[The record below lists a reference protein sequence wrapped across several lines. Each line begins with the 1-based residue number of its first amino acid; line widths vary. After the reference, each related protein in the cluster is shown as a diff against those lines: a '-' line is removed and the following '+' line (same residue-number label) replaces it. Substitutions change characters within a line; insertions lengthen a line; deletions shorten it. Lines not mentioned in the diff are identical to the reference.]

1 MNSSLQHSE
10 QQLKKGAEL
19 RRGKRPASQAA
30 MEMGDSFEYYW
41 ETQQYLESE
50 ELRYA
55 PPRRPS
61 SAIAIGI
68 WIWQQQQQG
77 V

>member
-1 MNSSLQHSE
+1 
-10 QQLKKGAEL
+10 
-19 RRGKRPASQAA
+19 